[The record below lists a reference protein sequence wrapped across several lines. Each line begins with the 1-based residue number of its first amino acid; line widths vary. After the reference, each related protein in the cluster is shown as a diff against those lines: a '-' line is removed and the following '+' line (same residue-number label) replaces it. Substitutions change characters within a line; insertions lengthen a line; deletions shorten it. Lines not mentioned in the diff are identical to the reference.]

1 MRNPRKQS
9 LWITG
14 LMLVAL
20 VAVGCGSTS
29 TPKAT
34 SSASM
39 PTVVLK
45 WSCPCLSA
53 PPQAPETEA
62 LYRTASEVF
71 RLTDGHVNIEVFP
84 NSSLVPQATEFQGLQ
99 KGVVDMSDSDPTEY
113 EGTTPAGMI
122 YDIPYLYTSWSQ
134 VEEVFNSSYE
144 QKLDSAT
151 VSQLGVRLL
160 GIQDLGA
167 RELNLKSTASIMTP
181 ADMAGIK
188 LRMPPGTY
196 WSQLGQAMGGQV
208 TPVSFTE
215 IYLSLETGVVQAQ
228 DNPLATD
235 IADKFYEVTKEVVL
249 TNHLFS
255 PVMPTINEASWKEL
269 STTEQKDLVQA
280 VTDQDNWA
288 DQQVASQQSQDI
300 SFLKKHGLQVY
311 SPNIS
316 AFRTPVLKSF
326 LCDPTYVSGLTPG
339 VLAYAL
345 KATGAKMPSC

>member
-1 MRNPRKQS
+1 
-9 LWITG
+9 
-14 LMLVAL
+14 
-20 VAVGCGSTS
+20 
-29 TPKAT
+29 
-34 SSASM
+34 
-39 PTVVLK
+39 
-45 WSCPCLSA
+45 
-53 PPQAPETEA
+53 
-62 LYRTASEVF
+62 
-71 RLTDGHVNIEVFP
+71 
-84 NSSLVPQATEFQGLQ
+84 
-99 KGVVDMSDSDPTEY
+99 
-113 EGTTPAGMI
+113 
-122 YDIPYLYTSWSQ
+122 
-134 VEEVFNSSYE
+134 
-144 QKLDSAT
+144 
-151 VSQLGVRLL
+151 
-160 GIQDLGA
+160 
-167 RELNLKSTASIMTP
+167 
-181 ADMAGIK
+181 
-188 LRMPPGTY
+188 
-196 WSQLGQAMGGQV
+196 MGGQV

-215 IYLSLETGVVQAQ
+215 IYLSLETGIVQAQ

-345 KATGAKMPSC
+345 KATGAKLPSC